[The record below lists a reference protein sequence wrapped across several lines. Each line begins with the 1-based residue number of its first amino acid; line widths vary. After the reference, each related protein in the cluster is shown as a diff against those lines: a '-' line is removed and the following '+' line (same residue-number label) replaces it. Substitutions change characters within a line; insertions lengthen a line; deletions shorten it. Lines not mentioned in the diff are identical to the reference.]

1 MGIGLIRLCW
11 EVKVCFKRIF
21 SIGVLSWS
29 SVLDYIRSLQIPAS
43 KQNIQT
49 VEKGGLEG
57 WVKEQVIC
65 SDSGEKVL
73 NEDMITKKFDDLE
86 YIDED
91 SREVQLQVRH

>member
-1 MGIGLIRLCW
+1 M
-11 EVKVCFKRIF
+11 
-21 SIGVLSWS
+21 
-29 SVLDYIRSLQIPAS
+29 
-43 KQNIQT
+43 
-49 VEKGGLEG
+49 
-57 WVKEQVIC
+57 KEQVIC